1 MLACADMAWVI
12 VGLGNPGEEYART
25 RHNAGRMALEYF
37 ASAKD
42 LTPLKEDRKN
52 KVHVSKGA
60 IKKTL
65 VALIAPDTYMNKSG
79 SAVVKYVKPARPNGR
94 SGGSAKAAERM
105 VVVYDDL
112 DVPLGTG
119 KISFDRGSGG
129 HKGLESVTRAVKTK
143 KFTRVRIGVSP
154 ATTGGTLKKPSGE
167 KEVLDF
173 ILAQFRAHEME
184 ELKRVNKRVAAILE
198 CIVLEG
204 RMAAMNRF
212 NRG

>member
-1 MLACADMAWVI
+1 
-12 VGLGNPGEEYART
+12 
-25 RHNAGRMALEYF
+25 
-37 ASAKD
+37 
-42 LTPLKEDRKN
+42 
-52 KVHVSKGA
+52 
-60 IKKTL
+60 
-65 VALIAPDTYMNKSG
+65 
-79 SAVVKYVKPARPNGR
+79 
-94 SGGSAKAAERM
+94 M

-112 DVPLGTG
+112 DVPLGTV